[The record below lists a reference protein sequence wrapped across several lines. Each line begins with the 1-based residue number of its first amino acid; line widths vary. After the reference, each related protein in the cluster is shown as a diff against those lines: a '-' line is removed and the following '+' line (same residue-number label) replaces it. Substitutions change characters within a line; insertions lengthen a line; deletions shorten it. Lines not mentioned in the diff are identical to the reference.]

1 MFAGHLLSICADLE
15 VQTCRWAASS
25 AQAVLCDDQRVCTSR
40 SVLLEATGARS
51 PWCEPHTVRGE
62 APMWGCTAPKISPPL
77 GEHHRKEMGRC
88 LFLKA

>member
-15 VQTCRWAASS
+15 VQTRCSSQSTAWA
-25 AQAVLCDDQRVCTSR
+25 LDDTHLQVCTSR

-62 APMWGCTAPKISPPL
+62 APMWGCTATKISPPL
-77 GEHHRKEMGRC
+77 GEHHRKETGRSLC
-88 LFLKA
+88 LKA